1 MTPSRGACALEVN
14 CALTPRGENL
24 HFVLLGLDLSA
35 ARGARAKRSEQ
46 KFGVLSLSVTVE
58 PIAAPLS
65 APPAPAPGSSGSWI
79 YGPWLDLLIGCGAW
93 SAPLLAVALLMT
105 PAHTH
110 AWAMTFYLLAIVFN
124 YPHFMAT
131 IYRAYHTR
139 ADFEKYKFVTLH
151 VTLLLVLTGIVMH
164 TSPRF
169 FPWLFTLYICW
180 SPWHYSGQNYGL
192 LMMFARRSGAEIT
205 AGERRWLRG
214 AFVASYLM
222 LLASFETGGS
232 TDPLI
237 LSLGLPAKI
246 TFPLRVA
253 FGVAFAIFTF
263 FGFRRL
269 LRTMG
274 ARALVAP
281 LTLAFTQFLWF
292 VLPTLLELNSVS
304 QVPQTRYSSGILA
317 VLHSAQYIWITS
329 YYQRREARAAGQK
342 NWHIAAYFATL
353 VAGGIAL
360 FIPGPWLVSYLFRYD
375 FTTSFL
381 IFVSLVNI
389 HHFILDAKLWK
400 LRDKRVAALLVDQSG
415 NAPATAADASLPPAA
430 SSARAFALGVLS
442 APAFRVS
449 LAVLLFLWGGFDQF
463 HFALRTAEGNLP
475 ALLRAAQINP
485 YDSFVEE
492 RIARA
497 ETQQG
502 QSGQAVAALTRAV
515 ALNPSS
521 ITLQQAAARALIADG
536 RYAEAYAHY
545 QKMLERFPR
554 DSDALTNYGLLAA
567 RLGHPEEAMDSW
579 EKSVDVNPDQP
590 NAQLY
595 LAEAYDQRGEPVAAA
610 RHWNLFLEY
619 AGANPQAATDAPAFS
634 RAQILAAT
642 IQLGDDESRI
652 NHSAAALARYDTAIA
667 QAQQAGDA
675 KLESLALVHRAD
687 LQARNG
693 DAAAAAQSYQR
704 GLALDAQAGDTQ
716 AAALDWFNYGQFLRS
731 HNAPDELAY
740 VAFLH
745 AENLLNGASGSE
757 PATVQT
763 ARRQVESKMGA
774 KAVSVAQKDLA
785 AQLQR
790 AEKFVPAVR

>member
-1 MTPSRGACALEVN
+1 M
-14 CALTPRGENL
+14 
-24 HFVLLGLDLSA
+24 
-35 ARGARAKRSEQ
+35 
-46 KFGVLSLSVTVE
+46 SVTVE
-58 PIAAPLS
+58 PIAAPPS
-65 APPAPAPGSSGSWI
+65 APLAPAPRSSGSWI
-79 YGPWLDLLIGCGAW
+79 YGPWLDLLVGCGAW
-93 SAPLLAVALLMT
+93 SAPLLAVALLMA
-105 PAHTH
+105 PAHNH
-110 AWAMTFYLLAIVFN
+110 AWAMAFYLLAIVFN

-151 VTLLLVLTGIVMH
+151 VTVLLVLTGIVMH
-164 TSPRF
+164 ASPRL

-232 TDPLI
+232 ADPLI
-237 LSLGLPAKI
+237 LSLGLPSKF
-246 TFPLRVA
+246 TLPLRLA
-253 FGVAFAIFTF
+253 FGAAFIIFTF
-263 FGFRRL
+263 LGFRRL
-269 LRTMG
+269 LRAQG

-292 VLPTLLELNSVS
+292 VLPTLLELNSTS

-329 YYQRREARAAGQK
+329 YYQRREARAAGQT
-342 NWHIAAYFATL
+342 NWRLAAYFATL

-360 FIPGPWLVSYLFRYD
+360 FIPGPWLVSYLFHYD

-415 NAPATAADASLPPAA
+415 KPSAAAADV
-430 SSARAFALGVLS
+430 SSRPSSSIRAFAARVFS
-442 APAFRVS
+442 APGFRIS
-449 LAVLLFLWGGFDQF
+449 LAVVLFLWGGFDQF
-463 HFALRTAEGNLP
+463 HFALRTDEGNLP

-492 RIARA
+492 RVARA

-502 QSGQAVAALTRAV
+502 QHDQAIAALIRAV

-521 ITLQQAAARALIADG
+521 ITLQQAAARAMIAAG
-536 RYAEAYAHY
+536 RYADAYALY

-554 DSDALTNYGLLAA
+554 DADALTNYGLLAA
-567 RLGHPEEAMDSW
+567 RLGHPEEAIDSW
-579 EKSVDVNPDQP
+579 QKSVDINPNQP
-590 NAQLY
+590 NTHLY
-595 LAEAYDQRGEPVAAA
+595 LAEAFDQRGEPAAAA
-610 RHWNLFLEY
+610 RHWNLFLQY
-619 AGANPQAATDAPAFS
+619 AVASPQTAPDALAFS
-634 RAQILAAT
+634 RSQILAAT
-642 IQLGDDESRI
+642 IQLADDESRI
-652 NHSAAALARYDTAIA
+652 NQSVAALARYDSAIA

-687 LQARNG
+687 RQARNG
-693 DAAAAAQSYQR
+693 DAAAAARSYQR
-704 GLALDAQAGDTQ
+704 ALALDAQTGDAQ
-716 AAALDWFNYGQFLRS
+716 AAALDWFNYGQFLRGQ
-731 HNAPDELAY
+731 NAPEELAY
-740 VAFLH
+740 ASLLH
-745 AENLLNGASGSE
+745 AEHLLNGATGSE
-757 PATVQT
+757 LATVQA
-763 ARRQVESKMGA
+763 ARHQVENKMGA
-774 KAVSVAQKDLA
+774 KAAGIAQKNQPAELERA
-785 AQLQR
+785 AG
-790 AEKFVPAVR
+790 FMPASR

>member
-1 MTPSRGACALEVN
+1 MTARFQ
-14 CALTPRGENL
+14 ALT
-24 HFVLLGLDLSA
+24 VA
-35 ARGARAKRSEQ
+35 AE
-46 KFGVLSLSVTVE
+46 E
-58 PIAAPLS
+58 PIPAPQS
-65 APPAPAPGSSGSWI
+65 APPAAAPASSGPWI
-79 YGPWLDLLIGCGAW
+79 YRPWLDLLVGCGAW

-110 AWAMTFYLLAIVFN
+110 AWAMAFYLLAIVFN

-139 ADFEKYKFVTLH
+139 ADFDKYKFVTLH
-151 VTLLLVLTGIVMH
+151 VTLLLVLTGVVMH
-164 TSPRF
+164 ASPRF

-237 LSLGLPAKI
+237 LSLGLPPKF
-246 TFPLRVA
+246 TFPLRLT
-253 FGVAFAIFTF
+253 FGVAFMVCTF

-269 LRTMG
+269 IRAMG
-274 ARALVAP
+274 VRALVAP

-342 NWHIAAYFATL
+342 NWHIGAYFATL
-353 VAGGIAL
+353 IAGGIAL
-360 FIPGPWLVSYLFRYD
+360 FIPGPWLVSYLFHYD

-400 LRDKRVAALLVDQSG
+400 LRDKRVAALLVDHGGKPST
-415 NAPATAADASLPPAA
+415 PAADAIPRPSTKT
-430 SSARAFALGVLS
+430 RALAVRVLS
-442 APAFRVS
+442 APAFRIS
-449 LAVLLFLWGGFDQF
+449 LATLLFLWGGFDQF
-463 HFALRTAEGNLP
+463 HFALRTDEGNLP
-475 ALLRAAQINP
+475 ALLRASQINP

-497 ETQQG
+497 ETMRG
-502 QSGQAVAALTRAV
+502 QSDQAVAALTRAV
-515 ALNPSS
+515 AINPSS
-521 ITLQQAAARALIADG
+521 IALQQAAARALIADG
-536 RYAEAYAHY
+536 RYADAYAHY
-545 QKMLERFPR
+545 QRMLERFPR
-554 DSDALTNYGLLAA
+554 DTDALTNYGLLAA

-579 EKSVDVNPDQP
+579 QKSVDINANQP
-590 NAQLY
+590 NAHLY
-595 LAEAYDQRGEPVAAA
+595 LAQAFDQRGQSAAAA
-610 RHWNLFLEY
+610 RHWNLFLQF
-619 AGANPQAATDAPAFS
+619 ATVANPQKAPDAPIFTQQ
-634 RAQILAAT
+634 QILAAT
-642 IQLGDDESRI
+642 VQFADDEARI
-652 NHSAAALARYDTAIA
+652 NQSAAALTQYDLAIA
-667 QAQQAGDA
+667 QAQRAGDA

-687 LQARNG
+687 VQAKKG

-704 GLALDAQAGDTQ
+704 GLALDAKSGDTP
-716 AAALDWFNYGQFLRS
+716 AEALDWFNYGQFLRRQ
-731 HNAPDELAY
+731 NAPDELVYAS
-740 VAFLH
+740 FLH
-745 AENLLNGASGSE
+745 AEDLLNGTAGSE
-757 PATVQT
+757 LATVQT
-763 ARRQVESKMGA
+763 TRRQVESKLGA
-774 KAVSVAQKDLA
+774 KAA
-785 AQLQR
+785 AVEQGSLPALLQR
-790 AEKFVPAVR
+790 AANFAPAAH

>member
-1 MTPSRGACALEVN
+1 VQETLVAWGTRRIHKPEVSS
-14 CALTPRGENL
+14 LT
-24 HFVLLGLDLSA
+24 
-35 ARGARAKRSEQ
+35 
-46 KFGVLSLSVTVE
+46 VTAEESIVAPQPE
-58 PIAAPLS
+58 PPEAAP
-65 APPAPAPGSSGSWI
+65 ASSSPWI
-79 YGPWLDLLIGCGAW
+79 YRPWLDLLVGCGAW

-110 AWAMTFYLLAIVFN
+110 AWAMAFYLLAIVFN

-164 TSPRF
+164 ASPRF

-205 AGERRWLRG
+205 AGERRWLRS

-232 TDPLI
+232 ADPLI
-237 LSLGLPAKI
+237 LSLGLPPKF
-246 TFPLRVA
+246 TFPLRLA
-253 FGVAFAIFTF
+253 FGVAFMVCTF

-269 LRTMG
+269 IRAMG

-353 VAGGIAL
+353 LAGGIAL
-360 FIPGPWLVSYLFRYD
+360 FIPGPWLVSYLFHYD

-400 LRDKRVAALLVDQSG
+400 LRDKRVAELLVDASG
-415 NAPATAADASLPPAA
+415 KPSAPAAGASPQP
-430 SSARAFALGVLS
+430 SNKARAFVLHVLS
-442 APAFRVS
+442 APAFRIS
-449 LAVLLFLWGGFDQF
+449 LATLLFLWGGFDQF
-463 HFALRTAEGNLP
+463 HFALRTDEGNLL
-475 ALLRAAQINP
+475 ALQRAAQINP

-497 ETQQG
+497 ETMQG
-502 QSGQAVAALTRAV
+502 HHDQAVAALARAV
-515 ALNPSS
+515 AINPSS

-536 RYAEAYAHY
+536 RYADAYANY
-545 QKMLERFPR
+545 QKMLGRFPR
-554 DSDALTNYGLLAA
+554 DTDALTNYGLLAA

-579 EKSVDVNPDQP
+579 QKSVDINPNQP
-590 NAQLY
+590 SAHLY
-595 LAEAYDQRGEPVAAA
+595 LARAFDQRGEPAAAA
-610 RHWNLFLEY
+610 RHWNLFLQF
-619 AGANPQAATDAPAFS
+619 AVVANPQSAAAAPVFTQP
-634 RAQILAAT
+634 QILAAT
-642 IQLGDDESRI
+642 VQFADDEARI
-652 NHSAAALARYDTAIA
+652 NHSAAALTQYDLAIA
-667 QAQQAGDA
+667 QARQAGDA

-687 LQARNG
+687 LQSKNG

-704 GLALDAQAGDTQ
+704 GLALDANGGDTS
-716 AAALDWFNYGQFLRS
+716 AEALDWFNYGQFLRRQ
-731 HNAPDELAY
+731 NAPDELAY
-740 VAFLH
+740 ASFLR
-745 AENLLNGASGSE
+745 AEYLLSGSPGSE
-757 PATVQT
+757 LATVQT
-763 ARRQVESKMGA
+763 ARLQVETKLGP
-774 KAVSVAQKDLA
+774 KAAAVAQGSLPA
-785 AQLQR
+785 LLQR
-790 AEKFVPAVR
+790 AANFAPAAH

>member
-1 MTPSRGACALEVN
+1 MHEREVSS
-14 CALTPRGENL
+14 LT
-24 HFVLLGLDLSA
+24 VA
-35 ARGARAKRSEQ
+35 AE
-46 KFGVLSLSVTVE
+46 E
-58 PIAAPLS
+58 PIAAPQS
-65 APPAPAPGSSGSWI
+65 APPPASSSPWI
-79 YGPWLDLLIGCGAW
+79 YRPWLDLLVGCGAW

-110 AWAMTFYLLAIVFN
+110 AWAMAFYLLAIVFN

-237 LSLGLPAKI
+237 LSLGLPPKF
-246 TFPLRVA
+246 TFPLRLVFGAA
-253 FGVAFAIFTF
+253 FMVFTF
-263 FGFRRL
+263 LGFRRL
-269 LRTMG
+269 IRAMG

-292 VLPTLLELNSVS
+292 VLPTLLELNSIS

-353 VAGGIAL
+353 LAGGIAL
-360 FIPGPWLVSYLFRYD
+360 FIPGPWLVSYLFHYD
-375 FTTSFL
+375 FSTSFL
-381 IFVSLVNI
+381 IFASLVNI

-400 LRDKRVAALLVDQSG
+400 LRDKRVAALLVDQGGKSST
-415 NAPATAADASLPPAA
+415 PAADASPRP
-430 SSARAFALGVLS
+430 SSKARALAVRVLS
-442 APAFRVS
+442 APAFRIS
-449 LAVLLFLWGGFDQF
+449 LATLLFLWGGLDQF
-463 HFALRTAEGNLP
+463 HFALRTYEGNLP
-475 ALLRAAQINP
+475 ALKRAAQINP

-502 QSGQAVAALTRAV
+502 QRDQAVAALTRAV
-515 ALNPSS
+515 AINPSS

-536 RYAEAYAHY
+536 RYADAYAHY

-554 DSDALTNYGLLAA
+554 DTDALTNYGLLAA
-567 RLGHPEEAMDSW
+567 RVGHPEEAMDSW
-579 EKSVDVNPDQP
+579 QKSVDINPDQP
-590 NAQLY
+590 NAHLY
-595 LAEAYDQRGEPVAAA
+595 LAEAFDQRGESAAAA
-610 RHWNLFLEY
+610 RHWNLFLQF
-619 AGANPQAATDAPAFS
+619 ATANPQSAALDPPAFTQQ
-634 RAQILAAT
+634 QILAAT
-642 IQLGDDESRI
+642 VQFADDEARI
-652 NHSAAALARYDTAIA
+652 NQSAAALTQYDLAIV
-667 QAQQAGDA
+667 QTQQAGDA
-675 KLESLALVHRAD
+675 KLESLALVHRAE
-687 LQARNG
+687 LQSKTG
-693 DAAAAAQSYQR
+693 DAAAAAQSYQL
-704 GLALDAQAGDTQ
+704 GLALDAKSGD
-716 AAALDWFNYGQFLRS
+716 AAAEALDWFNYGQFLRRQ
-731 HNAPDELAY
+731 NAPDELVY
-740 VAFLH
+740 TSFLH
-745 AENLLNGASGSE
+745 AENLLSGASGSE
-757 PATVQT
+757 LATVQT
-763 ARRQVESKMGA
+763 ARRQVESKMSS
-774 KAVSVAQKDLA
+774 KAA
-785 AQLQR
+785 ARAHGSLPALLQR
-790 AEKFVPAVR
+790 AANFAPASR

>member
-1 MTPSRGACALEVN
+1 MYEREVSS
-14 CALTPRGENL
+14 LT
-24 HFVLLGLDLSA
+24 VA
-35 ARGARAKRSEQ
+35 A
-46 KFGVLSLSVTVE
+46 E
-58 PIAAPLS
+58 PIAAPPP
-65 APPAPAPGSSGSWI
+65 APPAAAPTSSSPWI
-79 YGPWLDLLIGCGAW
+79 YRPWLDLLVGCGAW

-110 AWAMTFYLLAIVFN
+110 AWAMAFYLLAIVFN

-131 IYRAYHTR
+131 IYRAYHSR
-139 ADFEKYKFVTLH
+139 ADFEKYKFVTLQ

-164 TSPRF
+164 ASPRF

-205 AGERRWLRG
+205 GGERRWLRG

-237 LSLGLPAKI
+237 LSLGLPPKF
-246 TFPLRVA
+246 TFPLRLV
-253 FGVAFAIFTF
+253 FGVAFMVCTF

-269 LRTMG
+269 IRAMG

-353 VAGGIAL
+353 LAGGIAL

-375 FTTSFL
+375 FSTSFL

-400 LRDKRVAALLVDQSG
+400 LRDKRVAALLVDQGGKSSTPG
-415 NAPATAADASLPPAA
+415 ADASPRPS
-430 SSARAFALGVLS
+430 SSARAFAVRVLS
-442 APAFRVS
+442 APAFRIS
-449 LAVLLFLWGGFDQF
+449 LAALLFLWGGFDQF
-463 HFALRTAEGNLP
+463 HFALRTDEGNLP
-475 ALLRAAQINP
+475 ALLRASQINP
-485 YDSFVEE
+485 YDSFVQE

-497 ETQQG
+497 ETQRG
-502 QSGQAVAALTRAV
+502 QSDQAVAALTRAV
-515 ALNPSS
+515 AINPSS

-536 RYAEAYAHY
+536 RYADAYAHY

-554 DSDALTNYGLLAA
+554 DTDALTNYGLLAA

-579 EKSVDVNPDQP
+579 QKSVDINPNQP
-590 NAQLY
+590 NAHLY
-595 LAEAYDQRGEPVAAA
+595 LAQAFDQRGEPAAAA
-610 RHWNLFLEY
+610 RHWNLFLQF
-619 AGANPQAATDAPAFS
+619 AAVANPQSAPDAPTFTQQ
-634 RAQILAAT
+634 QILAAT
-642 IQLGDDESRI
+642 VQFADDEARI
-652 NHSAAALARYDTAIA
+652 NQTAAALTQYDLAIA

-687 LQARNG
+687 LQSKNG

-704 GLALDAQAGDTQ
+704 GLALDTKSGD
-716 AAALDWFNYGQFLRS
+716 APAEALDWFNYGQLLRRQ
-731 HNAPDELAY
+731 NAPDELVYAS
-740 VAFLH
+740 FLH
-745 AENLLNGASGSE
+745 AEKLLNDTAGSDL
-757 PATVQT
+757 ATVQT
-763 ARRQVESKMGA
+763 ARRQVENKMGA
-774 KAVSVAQKDLA
+774 KAAALA
-785 AQLQR
+785 HSRLSTLLQR
-790 AEKFVPAVR
+790 AANFAPAVH

>member
-1 MTPSRGACALEVN
+1 MAKTCTPSCAWIELE
-14 CALTPRGENL
+14 C
-24 HFVLLGLDLSA
+24 S

-46 KFGVLSLSVTVE
+46 NFEVLSLSVTVE

-65 APPAPAPGSSGSWI
+65 APAAGPSGSWI

-164 TSPRF
+164 ASPRF

-192 LMMFARRSGAEIT
+192 LMMFARRAGAEISV
-205 AGERRWLRG
+205 GERRWLRG

-237 LSLGLPAKI
+237 LSLGLPTKI

-253 FGVAFAIFTF
+253 CGVAFAIFTF

-269 LRTMG
+269 MRTMD

-360 FIPGPWLVSYLFRYD
+360 FIPGPWLVSYLFHYD

-381 IFVSLVNI
+381 IFVALVNI

-415 NAPATAADASLPPAA
+415 KASAPAADPSLRPAA
-430 SSARAFALGVLS
+430 SSARAFALRVLS
-442 APAFRVS
+442 TPAFRIS

-502 QSGQAVAALTRAV
+502 HSDQAVAALTRAV

-536 RYAEAYAHY
+536 HFADAYAHY

-567 RLGHPEEAMDSW
+567 RLGHPEEAIDSW
-579 EKSVDVNPDQP
+579 EKSVDVNPGQP

-595 LAEAYDQRGEPVAAA
+595 LAKAYDQHSEPVAAA
-610 RHWNLFLEY
+610 RHWNLFLQY
-619 AGANPQAATDAPAFS
+619 AGANPQAAPDAPAFS

-642 IQLGDDESRI
+642 IQLADDESRI
-652 NHSAAALARYDTAIA
+652 NQSAAALARYDAAIA

-687 LQARNG
+687 LQAGNG
-693 DAAAAAQSYQR
+693 DAVAAAQSYQR
-704 GLALDAQAGDTQ
+704 GLALDAQAGDAQ

-740 VAFLH
+740 AAFLH

-757 PATVQT
+757 LATVQT

-774 KAVSVAQKDLA
+774 RAAGVAQKNLA
-785 AQLQR
+785 ALLQR
-790 AEKFVPAVR
+790 AVNFVPAAS

>member
-1 MTPSRGACALEVN
+1 MA
-14 CALTPRGENL
+14 
-24 HFVLLGLDLSA
+24 
-35 ARGARAKRSEQ
+35 
-46 KFGVLSLSVTVE
+46 
-58 PIAAPLS
+58 
-65 APPAPAPGSSGSWI
+65 
-79 YGPWLDLLIGCGAW
+79 
-93 SAPLLAVALLMT
+93 
-105 PAHTH
+105 
-110 AWAMTFYLLAIVFN
+110 FYLLAIVFN

-151 VTLLLVLTGIVMH
+151 VTLLLGLTAIVMH
-164 TSPRF
+164 ASPRF

-192 LMMFARRSGAEIT
+192 LMMFARRSGAEIS
-205 AGERRWLRG
+205 ASERRWLRS

-232 TDPLI
+232 SDPLI
-237 LSLGLPAKI
+237 LSLGLPPKF
-246 TFPLRVA
+246 TFPVRLA
-253 FGVAFAIFTF
+253 FGVAFMIFTF
-263 FGFRRL
+263 LGFRRL
-269 LRTMG
+269 IRTMG
-274 ARALVAP
+274 ARAMLAP

-342 NWHIAAYFATL
+342 NWHIATYFATL
-353 VAGGIAL
+353 LAGGIAL
-360 FIPGPWLVSYLFRYD
+360 FIPGPWLVSYLFHYD

-400 LRDKRVAALLVDQSG
+400 LRDKRVAALLVDPGAKPS
-415 NAPATAADASLPPAA
+415 APAATAYPQPAN
-430 SSARAFALGVLS
+430 SARALAVRVLS
-442 APAFRVS
+442 APAFRIS
-449 LAVLLFLWGGFDQF
+449 LAALLFLWGGFDQF
-463 HFALRTAEGNLP
+463 HFALRTDEGNLP

-502 QSGQAVAALTRAV
+502 QHDQAVAALTRAV
-515 ALNPSS
+515 AINPSS

-536 RYAEAYAHY
+536 RYTEAYAHY

-554 DSDALTNYGLLAA
+554 DTDALTNYGLLAA

-579 EKSVDVNPDQP
+579 QKSVDINPNQP
-590 NAQLY
+590 NANLY
-595 LAEAYDQRGEPVAAA
+595 LAEACDQRNEPAAAA
-610 RHWNLFLEY
+610 RHWNLFLRF
-619 AGANPQAATDAPAFS
+619 ASTNPPSTSDAPAFTHQ
-634 RAQILAAT
+634 QILAAT
-642 IQLGDDESRI
+642 VQFADDEARI
-652 NHSAAALARYDTAIA
+652 NQSAAALTQYDLAIA

-687 LQARNG
+687 VQARNS

-704 GLALDAQAGDTQ
+704 ALVLDAKNGDTP
-716 AAALDWFNYGQFLRS
+716 AAALDWFNYGQFLRRQS
-731 HNAPDELAY
+731 APDDLVYASL
-740 VAFLH
+740 LH
-745 AENLLNGASGSE
+745 AENLLSGAAGSE
-757 PATVQT
+757 LATVQT
-763 ARRQVESKMGA
+763 ARRQLESKMGA
-774 KAVSVAQKDLA
+774 KAAAVAQGNLPNLLA
-785 AQLQR
+785 HA
-790 AEKFVPAVR
+790 ANFAPGAH

>member
-1 MTPSRGACALEVN
+1 M
-14 CALTPRGENL
+14 
-24 HFVLLGLDLSA
+24 
-35 ARGARAKRSEQ
+35 
-46 KFGVLSLSVTVE
+46 SVTVE
-58 PIAAPLS
+58 PIAAPPS
-65 APPAPAPGSSGSWI
+65 APLAPAPRSSGSWI
-79 YGPWLDLLIGCGAW
+79 YGPWLDLLVGCGAW
-93 SAPLLAVALLMT
+93 SAPLLAVALLMA
-105 PAHTH
+105 PAHNH
-110 AWAMTFYLLAIVFN
+110 AWAMAFYLLAIVFN

-151 VTLLLVLTGIVMH
+151 VTVLLVLTGIVMH
-164 TSPRF
+164 ASPRL

-232 TDPLI
+232 ADPLI
-237 LSLGLPAKI
+237 LSLGLPSKF
-246 TFPLRVA
+246 TLPLRL
-253 FGVAFAIFTF
+253 AFAAAFIIFTF
-263 FGFRRL
+263 LGFRRL
-269 LRTMG
+269 LRAQG
-274 ARALVAP
+274 ARQLIAP

-292 VLPTLLELNSVS
+292 VLPTLLELNSTS

-329 YYQRREARAAGQK
+329 YYQRREARAAGQT
-342 NWHIAAYFATL
+342 NWRLAAYFATL

-360 FIPGPWLVSYLFRYD
+360 FIPGPWLVSYLFHYD

-400 LRDKRVAALLVDQSG
+400 LRDKRVAALLVDESG
-415 NAPATAADASLPPAA
+415 KPSAAAADVSSGSSSSVRALAA
-430 SSARAFALGVLS
+430 RVFS
-442 APAFRVS
+442 APGFRIS
-449 LAVLLFLWGGFDQF
+449 LAVVLFLWGGFDQF
-463 HFALRTAEGNLP
+463 HFALRTDEGNLP

-502 QSGQAVAALTRAV
+502 QHDQAIAALIRAV

-521 ITLQQAAARALIADG
+521 ITLQQAAARAMIAAG
-536 RYAEAYAHY
+536 RYADAYALY

-554 DSDALTNYGLLAA
+554 DADALTNYGLLAA
-567 RLGHPEEAMDSW
+567 RLGHPEEAIDSW
-579 EKSVDVNPDQP
+579 QKSVDINPNQP
-590 NAQLY
+590 NTHLY
-595 LAEAYDQRGEPVAAA
+595 LAEAFDQRGEPAAAA
-610 RHWNLFLEY
+610 RHWNLFLQY
-619 AGANPQAATDAPAFS
+619 AVASPQTAPDALAFS
-634 RAQILAAT
+634 RSQILAAT
-642 IQLGDDESRI
+642 IQLADDESRI
-652 NHSAAALARYDTAIA
+652 NQSVAALARYDSAIA

-687 LQARNG
+687 RQARNG
-693 DAAAAAQSYQR
+693 DAAAAARSYQR
-704 GLALDAQAGDTQ
+704 ALALDAQTGDAQ
-716 AAALDWFNYGQFLRS
+716 AAALDWFNYGQFLRGQ
-731 HNAPDELAY
+731 NAPEELAY
-740 VAFLH
+740 ASLLH
-745 AENLLNGASGSE
+745 AEHLLNGATGSE
-757 PATVQT
+757 LATVQA
-763 ARRQVESKMGA
+763 ARHQVENKMGA
-774 KAVSVAQKDLA
+774 KAAGIAQKNQPAELERA
-785 AQLQR
+785 AG
-790 AEKFVPAVR
+790 FMPASR